1 MRLGQEKELGVVRE
15 QMQAAEL
22 LLGPCGKMIRYQP
35 ADFDD
40 RTDPMICEEG
50 A

>member
-22 LLGPCGKMIRYQP
+22 LLGPCGKIRVKFCSASYSELI
-35 ADFDD
+35 FV
-40 RTDPMICEEG
+40 
-50 A
+50 